1 MWPHFGNLK
10 IETSFIQFNGNRSA
24 VVILNPDNNEQRVIF
39 DEESEFPI
47 NFEID
52 QFYRRIYFG
61 ARKIYVS
68 DMMMDKSSIIPLL
81 IDDLIDELEITQFVE
96 FYVDHIEKRIYWIE
110 NMERVRSS
118 DFRGRD
124 LILHVRF
131 F

>member
-1 MWPHFGNLK
+1 
-10 IETSFIQFNGNRSA
+10 
-24 VVILNPDNNEQRVIF
+24 
-39 DEESEFPI
+39 
-47 NFEID
+47 
-52 QFYRRIYFG
+52 
-61 ARKIYVS
+61 
-68 DMMMDKSSIIPLL
+68 MMDKSSIIPLL

>member
-1 MWPHFGNLK
+1 
-10 IETSFIQFNGNRSA
+10 
-24 VVILNPDNNEQRVIF
+24 
-39 DEESEFPI
+39 
-47 NFEID
+47 
-52 QFYRRIYFG
+52 
-61 ARKIYVS
+61 
-68 DMMMDKSSIIPLL
+68 MMMDKSSIIPLL